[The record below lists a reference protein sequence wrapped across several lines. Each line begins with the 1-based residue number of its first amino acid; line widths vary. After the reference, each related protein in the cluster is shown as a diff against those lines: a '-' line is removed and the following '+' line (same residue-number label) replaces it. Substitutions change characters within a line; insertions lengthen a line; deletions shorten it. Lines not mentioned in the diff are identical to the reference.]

1 MADGNTATAPKLQ
14 DVSLD
19 DKYTADSGLVF
30 MTGTQALVRLPLEQ
44 HRRDKAAGLNT
55 AGFITGYRGSPLGGY
70 DQQLQRAGKH
80 LKENQILFR
89 PGVNEDLAA
98 TAVWG
103 SQQAGLWG
111 DGKYDGVF
119 GIWYGKGPGVD
130 RSGDAFKHANAAG
143 TLQHGGV
150 LAFAG
155 DDHMAK
161 SSTSAHQSE
170 FAFVDAYIPVIA
182 PSGVQEFLDMGLHG
196 FAMSR
201 FAGLWAGFKCIG
213 ETVDSAATVSVDP
226 DRIKPII
233 PTDFEMPEGGLNSK
247 LIVAEF
253 LMLEELL
260 HKYKIPAALAYAR
273 ANRLDRIVWSGPRR
287 RIGIVTSGKSYLDVR
302 QALDDL
308 GIDEATAA
316 GIGLSIY
323 KVAMTWPLETEGAKA
338 FAEGLETVFV
348 VEEKRSLI
356 EWQLKDA
363 LYSVPADR
371 RPEIIGKTDTKGAPL
386 LPTNGELTPSSIARE
401 IARLLDTDA
410 VPSGLRARIGERM
423 AQMNAVQAATGGNQP
438 PSMVRTPYFCSGC
451 PHNTSTRVPEGSR
464 AGAGIGC
471 HYMAMWMDRNTLG
484 FTHMGAEGVNWTGQ
498 APFVETDHIFQNLG
512 DGTYFHSGLLA
523 IRAAVAAGTNI
534 TYKILYND
542 AVAMTGGQSHD
553 GPLDPV
559 QIAHQVWA
567 EGVKQVQVVA
577 DEKEELPANATWPP
591 GTKVYERAELD
602 KVQRELREVKGV
614 TAIVYVQTCAAEKRR
629 RRKRGTFPDPD
640 QRIFINDA
648 VCEGCGDCGVKS
660 NCVSVTPLDTEF
672 GRKRKIDQ
680 SSCNKDFSCLKGFCP
695 SFVTVKGGQPRKSK
709 GVEGTEPPHLLP
721 VPEIPALDE
730 PYGIMITGIG
740 GTGVIT
746 IGALLSMA
754 AHVEGKAST
763 VMDMTGLAQKGGAV
777 WSHLRIANT
786 PEELHAVRIAAGG
799 AKSLIGC
806 DLVTSG
812 QADTVSKLTRG
823 SKAVV
828 NSYRQFTG
836 DFTRNPDFQ
845 FPTEEIMGRITS
857 AVGEENVDFLDA
869 TDIATRLMGDSI
881 ATNMFMLGY
890 AFQKGMVPLSAE
902 AIMRAIELNEVA
914 IDSNKRSFNWGRA
927 AAANL
932 GMVMEILG
940 GEKKATGEPDIAK
953 TLDEV
958 IEKRVAFLTDYQNAR
973 YARRY
978 RALVDK
984 VRAVETEKGLGEK
997 LTEAVARYYFKLMAY
1012 KDEYEVARLYTHP
1025 DFKAKLESQFEG
1037 DYTLEFNLAPPLLSK
1052 IDPVTGEPQKKKY
1065 GPGML
1070 KAFGWLAKLRFLRG
1084 TPLDVFGRTEERKM
1098 ERQLIRD
1105 YEQAVAD
1112 LLAGLTGQNHRY
1124 AVEIASIP
1132 EHIRGYGHVKQRHL
1146 ADAKANEEALWQNF
1160 RNPAA
1165 ATAMAAE

>member
-1 MADGNTATAPKLQ
+1 MADSKAGLAPKLS

-19 DKYTADSGLVF
+19 DKYTADSGHVF
-30 MTGTQALVRLPLEQ
+30 MTGTQALVRLPMEQ

-70 DQQLQRAGKH
+70 DQQLSRAAKH
-80 LKENQILFR
+80 LKEHQVLFR
-89 PGVNEDLAA
+89 PNVNEDLAA

-103 SQQAGLWG
+103 SQQAGLYG
-111 DGKYDGVF
+111 DAKYDGVF

-143 TLQHGGV
+143 TLEHGGV
-150 LAFAG
+150 LALAG

-170 FAFVDAYIPVIA
+170 YAFIDAHIPVMA
-182 PSGVQEFLDMGLHG
+182 PSGVQEFLDLGLHG

-201 FAGLWAGFKCIG
+201 FSGLWIGFKCIG
-213 ETVDSAATVSVDP
+213 ETVDSGATVNIDP
-226 DRIKPII
+226 ERVRPII
-233 PTDFEMPEGGLNSK
+233 PAEFEMPPEGLNSK

-260 HKYKIPAALAYAR
+260 HKYKLPAALAYAR
-273 ANRLDRIVWSGPRR
+273 ANRLDRVIWSGPQR
-287 RIGIVTSGKSYLDVR
+287 RIGIVTTGKSYLDVR
-302 QALDDL
+302 QALDEL
-308 GIDEATAA
+308 GIDEKTAA
-316 GIGLSIY
+316 DIGLCVY
-323 KVAMTWPLETEGAKA
+323 KVAMTWPLETEGARA
-338 FAEGLETVFV
+338 FAEGLDTLLV

-363 LYSVPADR
+363 LYSVAADR
-371 RPEIIGKTDTKGAPL
+371 RPEILGKKDRQGAPL
-386 LPTNGELTPSSIARE
+386 LPTNGELTPIMIARV
-401 IARLLDTDA
+401 IAELLDTDD
-410 VPSGLRARIGERM
+410 VPSGLRTRIGERV
-423 AQMNAVQAATGGNQP
+423 ARLDALASATGGNQP

-451 PHNTSTRVPEGSR
+451 PHNTSTKVPEGSR

-471 HYMAMWMDRNTLG
+471 HYMSLWMDRSTAG

-498 APFVETDHIFQNLG
+498 APFVETNHLFQNIG
-512 DGTYFHSGLLA
+512 DGTYYHSGLLA

-559 QIAHQVWA
+559 QLAHQVWA
-567 EGVKQVQVVA
+567 EGVRKVVVVA
-577 DEKEELPANATWPP
+577 DEKEELPKNPNWPP
-591 GTKVYERAELD
+591 GTQVHERDELD
-602 KVQRELREVKGV
+602 KVQRELREVEGV

-629 RRKRGTFPDPD
+629 RRKRGQFPDPD

-660 NCVSVTPLDTEF
+660 NCVSVTPIETEF

-680 SSCNKDFSCLKGFCP
+680 SACNKDFSCLKGFCP
-695 SFVTVKGGQPRKSK
+695 SFVTVKGGKPRKSK
-709 GVEGTEPPHLLP
+709 GVESAEPPHLLP
-721 VPEIPALDE
+721 VPDIPSLDE
-730 PYGIMITGIG
+730 PYGILITGIG
-740 GTGVIT
+740 GTGVVT

-786 PEELHAVRIAAGG
+786 PEELHAVRIASGG
-799 AKSLIGC
+799 ARALIGC
-806 DLVTSG
+806 DLVVSG
-812 QADTVSKLTRG
+812 QPDTVSKLARG

-828 NSYRQFTG
+828 NSHRTFTG
-836 DFTRNPDFQ
+836 DFTRNPDFR
-845 FPTEEIMGRITS
+845 FPTDEIKGRITS
-857 AVGEENVDFLDA
+857 AAGEDAVDFLEA

-881 ATNMFMLGY
+881 ATNMFMMGY
-890 AFQKGMVPLSAE
+890 AFQKGMIPLAAE
-902 AIMRAIELNEVA
+902 SIMRAIELNEVA
-914 IDSNKRSFNWGRA
+914 IEPNKKAFHWGRA
-927 AAANL
+927 AAANQ
-932 GMVMEILG
+932 GMVMDLIA
-940 GEKKATGEPDIAK
+940 GEKTAQEPDLAK
-953 TLDEV
+953 TLDG
-958 IEKRVAFLTDYQNAR
+958 IIAKRVAFLTDYQNAR

-978 RALVDK
+978 EKMVER
-984 VRAVETEKGLGEK
+984 VREAEKAKGLGEK
-997 LTEAVARYYFKLMAY
+997 LTEAVARYYFKLLAY
-1012 KDEYEVARLYTHP
+1012 KDEYEVARLYSSP
-1025 DFKAKLESQFEG
+1025 DFKRKLEEQFEG

-1052 IDPVTGEPQKKKY
+1052 LDPVTGEPQKKTY

-1070 KAFGWLAKLRFLRG
+1070 KAFGLLAKLRFLRG

-1105 YEQAVAD
+1105 YEKAVSEI
-1112 LLAGLTGQNHRY
+1112 LAGLTPENHRY
-1124 AVEIASIP
+1124 AIEIAGIP
-1132 EHIRGYGHVKQRHL
+1132 EHIRGYGHVKHRHL
-1146 ADAKANEEALWQNF
+1146 EEAKANEEALWQNF
-1160 RNPAA
+1160 RNPQP
-1165 ATAMAAE
+1165 ATVLAAE